1 MMAVAPDGTEAHY
14 YRTSNGIEVD
24 LVLSLPGGT
33 GWAIERSSAPK
44 VERGFHTACADLK
57 PNKRFVVYPGEER
70 FSLDDET
77 DAVGVSALARELQSA
92 K

>member
-1 MMAVAPDGTEAHY
+1 MLPRRLSGRLNRLLSHFPAV
-14 YRTSNGIEVD
+14 
-24 LVLSLPGGT
+24 VLRKL
-33 GWAIERSSAPK
+33 WAIEIKRSSAPK
-44 VERGFHTACADLK
+44 VTRGFHSACADLK

-77 DAVGVSALARELQSA
+77 DAISVTALAEALQSA